1 LQFIVPIYRMST
13 SNFITFDSN
22 VFAFGVS
29 TLQHNIG
36 FQYDTASTRI
46 FAGALSSGVIST
58 TVFTFD
64 DQFYIGSNAYS
75 LPLVDGSATN
85 VLATN
90 GAGSVSWVSATSGPT
105 GNTGPTGAD
114 STVTGPTGQTGVT
127 GADSTI
133 TGPTGHTGATGADS
147 TVTGPTGPTGF
158 IGGTGLTGPTGAIT
172 PPVMAS
178 YSSSVDQSIV
188 TANTPQVMTLDTT
201 NYNQGTT
208 LTGPTGTDTQIYV
221 SSQGIYQINF
231 TAQLQNTSSTF
242 QVSTQ
247 IFLKKNGTNVAN
259 SCSTA
264 TIPITFAYLQVSPQ
278 MIVEM
283 NAGDYIETWFS
294 ADRTTII
301 ANALTGSGTVPTSPS
316 VMVNLTQIR

>member
-1 LQFIVPIYRMST
+1 MST

-22 VFAFGVS
+22 IFVFGVS

-46 FAGALSSGVIST
+46 FAGALSSGIIST

-75 LPLVDGSATN
+75 LPLIDGSATN

-221 SSQGIYQINF
+221 SSPGKYHINY
-231 TAQLQNTSSTF
+231 AVQLRNTSASIQALTR
-242 QVSTQ
+242 T
-247 IFLKKNGTNVAN
+247 FLKKNGTLVTN
-259 SCSTA
+259 SGSAATA
-264 TIPITFAYLQVSPQ
+264 LVNTNFIHTSPQ
-278 MIVEM
+278 IIMEM
-283 NAGDYIETWFS
+283 NAEDYIEVWFI
-294 ADRTTII
+294 AANTLITT
-301 ANALTGSGTVPTSPS
+301 NASDASNGAPASPS
-316 VMVNLTQIR
+316 VIINITQIR